1 MNASELAKKMLEWEL
16 KYRELDILEQ
26 VIKSTVLEIERTQT
40 VGNVRA
46 TYSKGR
52 AKYDY
57 ETPGKNKAPAS
68 TISLNSEEREIIDW
82 EGLARSYAPSKTI
95 IATFTEFSRIVDWR
109 KVCKDTN
116 IEPLIVSQGEP
127 NVRVKLL
134 E

>member
-26 VIKSTVLEIERTQT
+26 AINLSVLEIGKTQT

-57 ETPGKNKAPAS
+57 ETPGAQAK
-68 TISLNSEEREIIDW
+68 EEIIDLYSEGREQVDW
-82 EGLARSYAPSKTI
+82 EELARSYDPSDTVITNFTSIETI
-95 IATFTEFSRIVDWR
+95 INWR
-109 KVCKDTN
+109 NVCRAAD
-116 IEPLIVSQGEP
+116 IEPLIVSQGDP
-127 NVRVKLL
+127 KVSVKLL

>member
-26 VIKSTVLEIERTQT
+26 AIKSSVLEIEKTQT

-57 ETPGKNKAPAS
+57 ETPGAQA
-68 TISLNSEEREIIDW
+68 EEEIIGLYSEGREFVDW
-82 EGLARSYAPSKTI
+82 EGLARSYDPSDTVITNFTEIETI
-95 IATFTEFSRIVDWR
+95 INWR
-109 KVCKDTN
+109 NVCRAADIK
-116 IEPLIVSQGEP
+116 PLIVSQGEP
-127 NVRVKLL
+127 KVSVKLL

>member
-26 VIKSTVLEIERTQT
+26 AIKLVVLEIEKTQT

-52 AKYDY
+52 SVYDY
-57 ETPGKNKAPAS
+57 ETPGKNNAPAS
-68 TISLNSEEREIIDW
+68 TISLNSEEKEIVDW
-82 EGLARSYAPSKTI
+82 EGLARSYDPSDTVI
-95 IATFTEFSRIVDWR
+95 NSFTEFSRIVDWR
-109 KVCKDTN
+109 KVCKDAD
-116 IEPLIVSQGEP
+116 IKPLTISQGDP
-127 NVRVKLL
+127 SVKVKLL